1 MKILA
6 VDDDPLSLAML
17 EAAAR
22 EAGFGDVTP
31 AASAEEARE
40 IILAST
46 DLFGC
51 FLVDI
56 QMPGADGIDFCRM
69 LRRMPG
75 YASAPVI
82 MVTSLSSQPALLKAF
97 AAGAT
102 DYVTKPCDPQALAAR
117 VRKAARQEDVE
128 ARMRAAAASV
138 VALKA
143 ELAQTRRVGFD
154 APVTLREV
162 ENAIDYLAL
171 ETYLQR
177 LGRGDLAGASLFTF
191 RIDRIETFFARCH
204 PTLYGDM
211 LADVAEA
218 LLEALLGHRPLVSY
232 AGSGIFAAVVSG
244 GHALDLA
251 EVELAVNQAA
261 EELWLDYGAG
271 EGMGI
276 RLTAGAPAHLGSE
289 TTGRGAVNA
298 LRTAID
304 RLQPQPHQAAPAAL
318 AARWRMGVIG
328 SFLRAV

>member
-22 EAGFGDVTP
+22 GAGFDDVTP
-31 AASAEEARE
+31 VASAEEARE

-75 YASAPVI
+75 YASTPVI

-102 DYVTKPCDPQALAAR
+102 DYITKPCDPEALAAR
-117 VRKAARQEDVE
+117 MRQAARQEDVE
-128 ARMRAAAASV
+128 SRMRAAAASV
-138 VALKA
+138 VTLKE
-143 ELAQTRRVGFD
+143 ELAETRRVGFD

-171 ETYLQR
+171 ESYLQR
-177 LGRGDLAGASLFTF
+177 LGCGDLAGASLFTF
-191 RIDRIETFFARCH
+191 RIDRIEAYFARCH
-204 PTLYGDM
+204 PALYGDM

-276 RLTAGAPAHLGSE
+276 RLTAGAPAHLGGE

-298 LRTAID
+298 LRAAID
-304 RLQPQPHQAAPAAL
+304 RLQPQPHRTAPGAL
-318 AARWRMGVIG
+318 AARLRTGVVG
-328 SFLRAV
+328 GFLRAV